1 MRTEDGLQR
10 EYYAAHASSY
20 DASHLHAG
28 DEHYF
33 ALALLVG
40 ALDFLDAA
48 SVLEIGSGTG
58 RVLSYLR
65 ERCPHVARRG
75 LEPVD
80 ELREIAYGKGVSRT
94 ELTGGDARKLAFA
107 DASHDVVCAFG
118 VLHHVAEHGQ
128 VVREM
133 LRVARRAVFISD
145 SNNFGQGGKVGRMI
159 KQALDAVRLWPLAN
173 LVKTRGKGYTIT
185 DGDGLAYSYSVFKD
199 YPLIR
204 LHCRRVHVIN
214 TTSAGGVNPYRSAS
228 HVAVLGIK

>member
-1 MRTEDGLQR
+1 MSADGLQR
-10 EYYAAHASSY
+10 EYYATHASSY
-20 DASHLHAG
+20 DASHLHAS
-28 DEHYF
+28 DEHTF

-40 ALDFLDAA
+40 ALDYLEAA
-48 SVLEIGSGTG
+48 SVLDIGAGTG
-58 RVLSYLR
+58 RVLSHLH
-65 ERCPHVARRG
+65 ERCPHVERRA

-80 ELREIAYGKGVSRT
+80 ELREIAYAKGVSRT
-94 ELTGGDARKLAFA
+94 ELTAGDARKLEFA
-107 DASHDVVCAFG
+107 DASYDVVCAFG
-118 VLHHVAEHGQ
+118 VLHHVYEHEK

-145 SNNFGQGGKVGRMI
+145 SNNFGQGGKVGRAI

-185 DGDGLAYSYSVFKD
+185 EGDGLAYSYSVFKD

-204 LHCRRVHVIN
+204 SHCRHVHVIN

-228 HVAVLGIK
+228 HVAVLGVK